1 MMKNKTLMKQA
12 LSSVICVFLAVML
25 VFSCSFGVIAEDS
38 VSSLQEKIAAAKE
51 KAAELE
57 TKEEAAN
64 ETYQAKLEVYNTA
77 KDAVDTINA
86 QIADL
91 EEKIVETQDSIE
103 KLKKK
108 IKKQQQAID
117 KKYNDFKSRIKALYI
132 AGSLTSMQVLLT
144 SEDFSDYLTKLEMVR
159 KVSAKDNAAI
169 EEMQRLAEELK
180 EAKKNLDEDKQKL
193 EQQEASLQEDKVS
206 LDAAKEA
213 AEQAYNES
221 LVVLRKIK
229 SQQKNNNSQLAEYQ
243 SELND
248 VLEQIRKAEEAARQA
263 QGGSQSSGSQSFT
276 ITQGTGQFCYP
287 VPGHTSITC
296 GFYGYANH
304 NGVDF
309 SDGGIYGATVVA
321 ADSGTVVK
329 VAYLTYS
336 YGYHVFI
343 YHGGS
348 GLTTQYCH
356 LSSIGVSEGQS
367 VSKGD
372 PIGNVG
378 STGNSTGPH
387 LHFGIFDSG
396 GSFLNPEGYF

>member
-117 KKYNDFKSRIKALYI
+117 KKYNDFKSRIIALYL

-169 EEMQRLAEELK
+169 EEMQR
-180 EAKKNLDEDKQKL
+180 
-193 EQQEASLQEDKVS
+193 
-206 LDAAKEA
+206 
-213 AEQAYNES
+213 
-221 LVVLRKIK
+221 
-229 SQQKNNNSQLAEYQ
+229 
-243 SELND
+243 
-248 VLEQIRKAEEAARQA
+248 
-263 QGGSQSSGSQSFT
+263 
-276 ITQGTGQFCYP
+276 
-287 VPGHTSITC
+287 
-296 GFYGYANH
+296 
-304 NGVDF
+304 
-309 SDGGIYGATVVA
+309 
-321 ADSGTVVK
+321 
-329 VAYLTYS
+329 
-336 YGYHVFI
+336 
-343 YHGGS
+343 
-348 GLTTQYCH
+348 
-356 LSSIGVSEGQS
+356 
-367 VSKGD
+367 
-372 PIGNVG
+372 
-378 STGNSTGPH
+378 
-387 LHFGIFDSG
+387 
-396 GSFLNPEGYF
+396 